1 MSGLAAGSSRQSRLR
16 SLEFSRSSE
25 DTLGSFLL
33 RFCFIFGTKLGGVLL
48 FRVGCGKDVWL
59 LVSCWG
65 LVDGRQQQGAAGE
78 KYLQQP
84 AGMFASEAAAA
95 ALSKSNSNRTSNS
108 NSSNNNNKNNKNN
121 NNNNKNNNNNNKNN
135 NKNNKNKNNNNH
147 KDKHKP
153 KQQQTTITNNTKQQE
168 TTTNNK
174 PWPFAGGL
182 SWVPLP
188 PVTYLDSLTQG
199 FLFHRWGVL
208 PGVSSKYVGLLGLP
222 FLPWVA
228 ANNNNKQHQ
237 TTTNN
242 KKQQPTTT
250 NHDPLPGDSLGS
262 PSHRSRTSIPWLRG
276 FCFTGGGSFPE
287 SPRSTWGSLGCPSRP
302 PFFWVHVLRFGH
314 EIRWCFAVAHVPQRH
329 ALCMWRTCVTSWK
342 VSVST
347 RRTARRTTTITM
359 AVAAIWCFLVRGPRC
374 CSLGFPKRFSRIYL
388 DPRFSRISEGTLG
401 TFLPRFFV
409 LFGTKLG
416 GVLLFRNRF
425 ETAGPAIILFRRF
438 WGIRPKQLAQ
448 LGFPN

>member
-1 MSGLAAGSSRQSRLR
+1 MSGLAAGSSRQSSLR

-108 NSSNNNNKNNKNN
+108 NSSNNKNKNN
-121 NNNNKNNNNNNKNN
+121 NNNNNNNKNN

-153 KQQQTTITNNTKQQE
+153 KQQQTTITNNTKQQQ
-168 TTTNNK
+168 TTRNNNQQQQTMTLCRGTLLG
-174 PWPFAGGL
+174 PPPTGH
-182 SWVPLP
+182 VPRF
-188 PVTYLDSLTQG
+188 LDSG
-199 FLFHRWGVL
+199 
-208 PGVSSKYVGLLGLP
+208 
-222 FLPWVA
+222 
-228 ANNNNKQHQ
+228 
-237 TTTNN
+237 
-242 KKQQPTTT
+242 
-250 NHDPLPGDSLGS
+250 
-262 PSHRSRTSIPWLRG
+262 G

-287 SPRSTWGSLGCPSRP
+287 SPRSTWGSLGCPSHL

-329 ALCMWRTCVTSWK
+329 ALCMWRTCVTS
-342 VSVST
+342 
-347 RRTARRTTTITM
+347 
-359 AVAAIWCFLVRGPRC
+359 
-374 CSLGFPKRFSRIYL
+374 
-388 DPRFSRISEGTLG
+388 
-401 TFLPRFFV
+401 
-409 LFGTKLG
+409 
-416 GVLLFRNRF
+416 
-425 ETAGPAIILFRRF
+425 
-438 WGIRPKQLAQ
+438 
-448 LGFPN
+448 